1 MNTALIDANGV
12 VQNIIVASEGYTP
25 PVEFIAVAT
34 DVAGIGWTYSNGTF
48 FAPAEA
54 SAPAPTVTQQL
65 AALQQGVQH
74 WLDTT
79 AQANGY
85 DGIASCCSYY
95 NSTVAQYAADAKAA
109 ITWRDA
115 VWQACYVQ
123 SAALSSQPSPTVP
136 TLATL
141 LLSLPQP
148 ATYGWTAHAPGA

>member
-1 MNTALIDANGV
+1 MTIHAFKDANDGYYQVDVPDGEDMPEWTEGLTPCAVQPATSNTA
-12 VQNIIVASEGYTP
+12 
-25 PVEFIAVAT
+25 
-34 DVAGIGWTYSNGTF
+34 
-48 FAPAEA
+48 
-54 SAPAPTVTQQL
+54 QQL
-65 AALQQGVQH
+65 ASLQQGVQH

-95 NSTVAQYAADAKAA
+95 NSSVAQYAADAKAA
-109 ITWRDA
+109 TLWRDA
-115 VWQACYVQ
+115 VWQACYAQ
-123 SAALSSQPSPTVP
+123 SAALSSQPNPVIP